1 MTRRLRVAVLLFA
14 SAAVAASDGCGEAA
28 LPAAKQSSTQGGRGS
43 IDAYNR
49 GVDLYSDGQFEQA
62 ATQFAE
68 AVASMSGGA
77 QRALADYNLGAA
89 LFRRGDLQ
97 GSLGAFHDSLLLNPD
112 DEDARYNYAFVKAR
126 IEREARQDRPQPK
139 LPAQSDADRLLATF
153 GAPNMGT
160 HRREERS
167 VRPAK
172 DW

>member
-1 MTRRLRVAVLLFA
+1 MTCSLRVAALLFGF
-14 SAAVAASDGCGEAA
+14 AAVVASDGCDGAA
-28 LPAAKQSSTQGGRGS
+28 LPEATPSSRQGGRGS

-49 GVDLYSDGQFEQA
+49 GIDLYRSGQFEQA
-62 ATQFAE
+62 VTQFAE
-68 AVASMSGGA
+68 AVTSMPSRA

-97 GSLGAFHDSLLLNPD
+97 GSLGAFRDSLLLNPD

-126 IEREARQDRPQPK
+126 IEREARQDRPQSKP
-139 LPAQSDADRLLATF
+139 PVQSEADRLLGTF